1 MDTREN
7 NAQPSTTLPIFYISY
22 RDQTPKI
29 LFRIRLVAIC
39 RALVRVQVPIDFR
52 GMLLLR
58 NKHTRVV
65 FDIGVACDVCPEQ
78 STIVSIHCFA
88 YRLLIAGTSAIGNTR
103 SCMAVLVWVK
113 Q

>member
-7 NAQPSTTLPIFYISY
+7 NAQPSAALPIFYISY
-22 RDQTPKI
+22 RDQTSKI
-29 LFRIRLVAIC
+29 VLRIRLVAIC
-39 RALVRVQVPIDFR
+39 RALVRVQMPIYFC
-52 GMLLLR
+52 GMLLLC
-58 NKHTRVV
+58 NKHSRIV

-78 STIVSIHCFA
+78 STIVSIHCFT